1 MNAKTL
7 FFVSAIFFTTTA
19 TVPLF
24 AQEKAQTQSELQNAT
39 ATESSEQTE
48 QENPLSFAQK
58 LQKKLE
64 KGDINGAIE
73 LYDELPKNL
82 NSNTDLK
89 LLHASLLFSAQKYAQ
104 ADSIVKELVSNPKTR
119 KDALE
124 IKAQIAMA
132 SDNKEDLQNT
142 LNQLLASAPYNP
154 TANIILGNQQAL
166 RKKYKIAANYYKK
179 ALTGDGE
186 NQEALFGYGKMTYY
200 LGELATS
207 QAQFEKLLQI
217 DSENSSAYYYLGK
230 LSAEDEKYLSATKY
244 IQKAIKIDPENYEY
258 YIDLGQ
264 YMRSQGKYKEAE
276 DAWTKA
282 IELNPDYFLPYAY
295 RAGLLDEQ
303 NRLEEA
309 LKDYNSLLEKNPKY
323 YFAFEEIGILEFH
336 TQNWEAARQAFTKAN
351 SIKKNTAYQL
361 MIIATYLKEKNTF
374 KAKEFAASCM
384 KTMDRTSLEYQ
395 MVRLYHDQG
404 PVNAEN
410 GIIKLL
416 EKETDKTK
424 KGKMTYYFG
433 LYYELKGLQKVANEY
448 YSKVTKMQNPM
459 FFEYRLAE
467 WGTYQ

>member
-1 MNAKTL
+1 MNARIFL
-7 FFVSAIFFTTTA
+7 LALALFFTTGTLA
-19 TVPLF
+19 TPF
-24 AQEKAQTQSELQNAT
+24 FAQTQPQAQGSEPAAQD
-39 ATESSEQTE
+39 EIVM
-48 QENPLSFAQK
+48 FVQK
-58 LQKKLE
+58 LQNELE
-64 KGDINGAIE
+64 NGDLNAAID
-73 LYDELPKNL
+73 LYKDLPKSL
-82 NSNTDLK
+82 DSNADLK
-89 LLHASLLFSAQKYAQ
+89 LLHASLLFSAKRYAQ
-104 ADSIVKELVSNPKTR
+104 ADEIVKELSSNPSAR

-124 IKAQIAMA
+124 IKAQIDMA
-132 SDNKEDLQNT
+132 TNNNSSLQNT
-142 LNQLLASAPYNP
+142 LNQLLASDPYNS

-166 RKKYKIAANYYKK
+166 RKKYKVAANYYKK

-186 NQEALFGYGKMTYY
+186 NQEALFGYGQMNYY
-200 LGELATS
+200 LGDLETS
-207 QAQFEKLLQI
+207 RTQFEKLLQI
-217 DSENSSAYYYLGK
+217 DSENPSAYYYLGK
-230 LSAEDEKYLSATKY
+230 LSAEDDNYLSATKY
-244 IQKAIKIDPENYEY
+244 IQKAIKLDPKNYEY

-276 DAWTKA
+276 EAWSKA

-309 LKDYNSLLEKNPKY
+309 LKDYNSLLEKNPNY

-336 TQNWEAARQAFTKAN
+336 LKNWEAARQAFIKAN

-374 KAKEFAASCM
+374 KAKEFAATCM
-384 KTMDRTSLEYQ
+384 KPLDRNSIEYL
-395 MVRLYHDQG
+395 MIRLYHDQG

-410 GIIKLL
+410 AIVKLL
-416 EKETDKTK
+416 DKETDSTK

-433 LYYELKGLQKVANEY
+433 LYYELKGLPKVAYEY
-448 YSKVTKMQNPM
+448 YSKITKMQNPM